1 MISGKRIW
9 EFFSESSRFAVESL
23 SRTSLGSFAVLFW
36 DAAAADAEK
45 VGPQLLSFL
54 ASSEDEHGCCDNTCF
69 LLSLTISAF
78 DTVYLPISVLSKCL
92 SLCVCLECFHLPQ
105 HITVCQVPD
114 PVMAAEELVPD
125 ILAIVA
131 ARLKEQ
137 VWVKVQRWKVTTFMS
152 TEGSKAHRPGGTGKS
167 NNIKELS
174 YLTLCLIN
182 CNWYLTSF
190 IFLVKV
196 EATKFSKQEIRKMY
210 RGFKQES
217 IENKNRRRK
226 PLEVWT
232 GVSQR
237 RSKRRHVQGDL
248 WEVFPLWQWVEKI
261 YLY

>member
-1 MISGKRIW
+1 MISVIFL
-9 EFFSESSRFAVESL
+9 EELISESSTFAVESL

-36 DAAAADAEK
+36 DAAAAADAEK

-137 VWVKVQRWKVTTFMS
+137 VWVKVQRWKLTTFVS
-152 TEGSKAHRPGGTGKS
+152 TEGSKAHRPGGTGKN
-167 NNIKELS
+167 NNIKQLS
-174 YLTLCLIN
+174 YLTILIDILHQRK
-182 CNWYLTSF
+182 C
-190 IFLVKV
+190 FLLSY
-196 EATKFSKQEIRKMY
+196 F
-210 RGFKQES
+210 
-217 IENKNRRRK
+217 
-226 PLEVWT
+226 L
-232 GVSQR
+232 
-237 RSKRRHVQGDL
+237 
-248 WEVFPLWQWVEKI
+248 
-261 YLY
+261 